1 VSLKDKL
8 KSKIEK
14 KIKKTFKILP
24 EYDQKKRLYYYK
36 SIGINFDKVLDIGA
50 YIGSWKEMFQTI
62 YPNADILMIEANTEK
77 EEILKKKGKY
87 LIALL
92 GSEDNK
98 IVDYYKCYDEL
109 ISSGNGVFKENTKF
123 KFLAEERKTIKLSSL
138 LKNNNI
144 SYDLIKI
151 DTQGSELEI
160 IKGGLDIVTNSKFLL
175 LELSIAQYNFNAPN
189 YLEVLSYLGKIGFKL
204 VDIFDLHYRSGS
216 LIQIDGFFIN
226 TNFKKL
232 DELVSSKFI

>member
-1 VSLKDKL
+1 MSLKDKI
-8 KSKIEK
+8 KNKIEK
-14 KIKKTFKILP
+14 KFKKIFKILP
-24 EYDQKKRLYYYK
+24 EYDQKKRLCYYK
-36 SIGINFDKVLDIGA
+36 SIGINFDRVLDIGA

-62 YPNADILMIEANTEK
+62 YPNADILMIEANREK

-92 GSEDNK
+92 GSEDEK
-98 IVDYYKCYDEL
+98 IVDYYKCYDES
-109 ISSGNGVFKENTKF
+109 ISSGNGIFKENTKF
-123 KFLAEERKTIKLSSL
+123 KFLAEKRKTIKLSSL
-138 LKNNNI
+138 LNNNTG
-144 SYDLIKI
+144 YDLIKI

-160 IKGGLDIVTNSKFLL
+160 IKGGLDIVANSKFLL
-175 LELSIAQYNFNAPN
+175 LELSIVKYNFNSPN
-189 YLEVLSYLGKIGFKL
+189 YLEVLSYLCEIGFKL
-204 VDIFDLHYRSGS
+204 VDIFDLHYRNKS